1 MEKNNYSKN
10 DCFLMKGSDNNDP
23 MTVYQI
29 TDIDETHTYAKSL
42 SITTQMVY
50 GWPISQEYDKNI
62 PENAIPLPSNSWQW
76 ARKQMSSFVKETI
89 AYLYD
94 NIIDGKTDIIVGGH
108 YIDRGSDITTVEE
121 IGDERIR
128 FKVFKIDEDF
138 ISPCWKGDCGKDHT
152 ERWHAISDETYNEV
166 IRRYNELLLRLRKK
180 FCDKTTTI

>member
-42 SITTQMVY
+42 SITTQMVH

-62 PENAIPLPSNSWQW
+62 PENAIPLPLNSWQW

-89 AYLYD
+89 SYLYD
-94 NIIDGKTDIIVGGH
+94 NIIDGKI
-108 YIDRGSDITTVEE
+108 
-121 IGDERIR
+121 
-128 FKVFKIDEDF
+128 
-138 ISPCWKGDCGKDHT
+138 
-152 ERWHAISDETYNEV
+152 N
-166 IRRYNELLLRLRKK
+166 RLRKFEIIAEEILNNLINNYSIKK
-180 FCDKTTTI
+180 FNEYQKQRKNMN

>member
-42 SITTQMVY
+42 SITTQMVH

-138 ISPCWKGDCGKDHT
+138 ITYDVLSDQEIIEQYHEAEAFLKIVDEEIKKTDVGDSG
-152 ERWHAISDETYNEV
+152 E
-166 IRRYNELLLRLRKK
+166 
-180 FCDKTTTI
+180 